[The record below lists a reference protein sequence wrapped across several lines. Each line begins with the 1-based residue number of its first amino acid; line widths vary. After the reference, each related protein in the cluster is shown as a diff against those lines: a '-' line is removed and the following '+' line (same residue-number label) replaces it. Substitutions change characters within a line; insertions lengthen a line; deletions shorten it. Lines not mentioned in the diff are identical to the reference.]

1 MNMNARDALE
11 KKRLKFAKVG
21 IIIGLGAGVAYGFQG
36 IVLGEAGTLSPFADP
51 SYGLWLICVASL
63 VTSGLHEI
71 FAGVWALVFN
81 QARGTGLREYGRL
94 LKTKM
99 GWMLMGGAL
108 VGGPLAASAY
118 LIAINLCG
126 PTYAAAITAFFP
138 VIGQVLSS
146 IFFKEKIKG
155 RAWMGILLVVI
166 GSLVVGF
173 APPEGVYPHFYV
185 GIIFAVISAVLW
197 AVEGIIVTYA
207 NDIVDAYVPVG
218 VFRSFGA
225 GIMDLLILVPLCG
238 AIGGVGLSGFGMIA
252 DAFAAGWPVILV
264 AIAAI
269 GGAFNY
275 LAFYSAMSMTG
286 VGRAMA
292 LDVTYGVWS
301 ILFGFAFQ
309 ALGLIEYSIT
319 TMAVI
324 GVIVIV
330 AGTILVIANPK
341 ELLQLRGG
349 VQDVAV

>member
-11 KKRLKFAKVG
+11 KKRLRFAKFG
-21 IIIGLGAGVAYGFQG
+21 IVIGLGAGVAYGFQG

-138 VIGQVLSS
+138 VIGQVLGS

-155 RAWMGILLVVI
+155 RAWIGILLVVI

-185 GIIFAVISAVLW
+185 GIIFAIISAVLW

-225 GIMDLLILVPLCG
+225 GLVDLLILVPLCG
-238 AIGGVGLSGFGMIA
+238 AIGGVGLSGFGMIV

-349 VQDVAV
+349 AQDVTV

>member
-1 MNMNARDALE
+1 
-11 KKRLKFAKVG
+11 
-21 IIIGLGAGVAYGFQG
+21 
-36 IVLGEAGTLSPFADP
+36 
-51 SYGLWLICVASL
+51 
-63 VTSGLHEI
+63 
-71 FAGVWALVFN
+71 
-81 QARGTGLREYGRL
+81 
-94 LKTKM
+94 
-99 GWMLMGGAL
+99 
-108 VGGPLAASAY
+108 
-118 LIAINLCG
+118 
-126 PTYAAAITAFFP
+126 
-138 VIGQVLSS
+138 
-146 IFFKEKIKG
+146 
-155 RAWMGILLVVI
+155 MGILLVVI